1 MFFMKFI
8 ATIALLAIF
17 TCLLGVM
24 TMRNELL
31 QKILKVAIL
40 TEFVVIF
47 TATIFAI
54 WST

>member
-8 ATIALLAIF
+8 ATIALLALF

-24 TMRNELL
+24 TLRNELL
-31 QKILKVAIL
+31 QKILNVALL

-47 TATIFAI
+47 TVIIFAI